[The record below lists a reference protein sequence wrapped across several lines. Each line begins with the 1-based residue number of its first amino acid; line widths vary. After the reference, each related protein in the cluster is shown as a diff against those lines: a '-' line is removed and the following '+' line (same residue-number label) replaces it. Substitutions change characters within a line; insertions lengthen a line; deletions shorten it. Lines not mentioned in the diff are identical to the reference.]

1 MRAFPVGESEGPGT
15 TAMLLDSLLNSG
27 ERVTAAI
34 RAASQ
39 QTGISFDYL
48 LKTAQ
53 RESALNPTA
62 QAATSS
68 ARGLFQFIDTTWL
81 QTVKDDGP
89 AFGLSQYANQIE
101 KTGDGQYFVRD
112 PRVRAQILKLRDNP
126 EIASN
131 MAAAFSKRNAAEV
144 QSVLGR
150 QPTEGEL
157 YIAHFLGANGAK
169 RLLSLRA
176 ANPNVSAAAAFPE
189 AARANRSIFYGANGP
204 RSVEETYRV
213 LVSKHDNNRKSAP
226 ATAVANLQIANPP
239 AATEDSSPIPY
250 LLARIASLFMPRA
263 AAPAVPVSPAGN
275 VATAT
280 AFSPMVAPNTRMV
293 TMQAAGPAVQPQTV
307 AMADNPPPVLN
318 DGPIFRGLF
327 QNHSSDP
334 ISQDVRSLWGG
345 VNPFLRRT
353 T

>member
-1 MRAFPVGESEGPGT
+1 
-15 TAMLLDSLLNSG
+15 MLLDSLLNSG

-62 QAATSS
+62 QATTSS

-112 PRVRAQILKLRDNP
+112 PMARAQILKLRDDP
-126 EIASN
+126 QIASN

-176 ANPNVSAAAAFPE
+176 ANPNATAASAFPE

-213 LVSKHDNNRKSAP
+213 LVSKHDNIRKTAP
-226 ATAVANLQIANPP
+226 ATAVANLQITNPP
-239 AATEDSSPIPY
+239 AATADSSPIPN
-250 LLARIASLFMPRA
+250 LLARIAALFLPRASAPPSAITPPPNAATATAFAPKVAPNTRIVSMQA
-263 AAPAVPVSPAGN
+263 AAPAVP
-275 VATAT
+275 
-280 AFSPMVAPNTRMV
+280 
-293 TMQAAGPAVQPQTV
+293 PQTV
-307 AMADNPPPVLN
+307 AMAENPPPILN

-327 QNHSSDP
+327 QNHSEP

>member
-1 MRAFPVGESEGPGT
+1 
-15 TAMLLDSLLNSG
+15 MLLDSLLNSG
-27 ERVTAAI
+27 ARVTDAI
-34 RAASQ
+34 RSASQ

-48 LKTAQ
+48 MKTAQ

-62 QAATSS
+62 QASTSS

-112 PRVRAQILKLRDNP
+112 PVVRAQILKLRDNP

-131 MAAAFSKRNAAEV
+131 MAAAFSKRNADEIR
-144 QSVLGR
+144 SVLGR

-169 RLLSLRA
+169 RFLSLRA
-176 ANPNVSAAAAFPE
+176 ANPNAPAAAAFPE
-189 AARANRSIFYGANGP
+189 AARANKSIFYNANGA
-204 RSVEETYRV
+204 RSVDETYRV
-213 LVSKHDNNRKSAP
+213 LVSKHDNIRKAAP
-226 ATAVANLQIANPP
+226 AAAVANLQITNPP
-239 AATEDSSPIPY
+239 AAPEDSSPLPN
-250 LLARIASLFMPRA
+250 LLARIASIFMPRR
-263 AAPAVPVSPAGN
+263 AAPADTIAPPAN
-275 VATAT
+275 ATTAT
-280 AFSPMVAPNTRMV
+280 AFAQTVTSNTRVIAMRETAPVAP
-293 TMQAAGPAVQPQTV
+293 PQQV
-307 AMADNPPPVLN
+307 VSVENPPPVPN
-318 DGPIFRGLF
+318 DAPIFRGLF
-327 QNHSSDP
+327 QNQSAGP

-345 VNPFLRRT
+345 VNPFLRHT

>member
-1 MRAFPVGESEGPGT
+1 
-15 TAMLLDSLLNSG
+15 MLLDSLFNSG

-34 RAASQ
+34 RSASQ

-68 ARGLFQFIDTTWL
+68 ARGLFQFIDPTWL
-81 QTVKDDGP
+81 QTVKEDGP

-112 PRVRAQILKLRDNP
+112 PMVRAQILKLRDNP
-126 EIASN
+126 EIAST
-131 MAAAFSKRNAAEV
+131 MAAAFSKRNANEIT
-144 QSVLGR
+144 SVLGR
-150 QPTEGEL
+150 QPTEGEM

-176 ANPNVSAAAAFPE
+176 TNPSASAATAFPE
-189 AARANRSIFYGANGP
+189 AARANKSIFYGPNGAKTI
-204 RSVEETYRV
+204 EETYRG
-213 LVSKHDNNRKSAP
+213 LVAKHDNRNVAP
-226 ATAVANLQIANPP
+226 AAAVANLQIANPP
-239 AATEDSSPIPY
+239 AAAGENSPIPN
-250 LLARIASLFMPRA
+250 LLNRIASI
-263 AAPAVPVSPAGN
+263 
-275 VATAT
+275 
-280 AFSPMVAPNTRMV
+280 FSPRKTPSANAITPAPAPNTITTAFAPMV
-293 TMQAAGPAVQPQTV
+293 RTNTRVMPLQAAQPVSQPQPVTV
-307 AMADNPPPVLN
+307 ADNTPLPN
-318 DGPIFRGLF
+318 DAPIFRGLF
-327 QNHSSDP
+327 QNHKAEP

>member
-1 MRAFPVGESEGPGT
+1 
-15 TAMLLDSLLNSG
+15 MLLDSLLNSG
-27 ERVTAAI
+27 GRVTAAI
-34 RAASQ
+34 RSASQ

-53 RESALNPTA
+53 RESALNPSA
-62 QAATSS
+62 QASTSS

-81 QTVKDDGP
+81 ATVKEDGP

-101 KTGDGQYFVRD
+101 KTGDGQYVVRD
-112 PRVRAQILKLRDNP
+112 PMARAQILKLRDNP

-131 MAAAFSKRNAAEV
+131 MAAAFSKRNANEI

-169 RLLSLRA
+169 RFLSLRA
-176 ANPNVSAAAAFPE
+176 SNPNASAVSAFPE
-189 AARANRSIFYGANGP
+189 AARANKSIFYNSSGP
-204 RSVEETYRV
+204 RSVEDTYRV
-213 LVSKHDNNRKSAP
+213 LVSKHDNIRNVAP
-226 ATAVANLQIANPP
+226 ATAVANLQITNPL
-239 AATEDSSPIPY
+239 AASADNSPIPN
-250 LLARIASLFMPRA
+250 LFARIASIFSPRRTEPVQPATPRA
-263 AAPAVPVSPAGN
+263 APTAV
-275 VATAT
+275 TAT
-280 AFSPMVAPNTRMV
+280 AFAPRIPSNVRVV
-293 TMQAAGPAVQPQTV
+293 TMQASAPVAAPQTV
-307 AMADNPPPVLN
+307 TETAPVIVAQN

-327 QNHSSDP
+327 QNQSADP

>member
-1 MRAFPVGESEGPGT
+1 
-15 TAMLLDSLLNSG
+15 MLLDSLLNSG

-34 RAASQ
+34 RAASL

-101 KTGDGQYFVRD
+101 KTGDGHYFVRD
-112 PRVRAQILKLRDNP
+112 PMVRAQILKLRDDP
-126 EIASN
+126 QIASN

-176 ANPNVSAAAAFPE
+176 TNPNASAVSAFPE
-189 AARANRSIFYGANGP
+189 AARANRSIFYNANGP
-204 RSVEETYRV
+204 RSVEETYRA
-213 LVSKHDNNRKSAP
+213 LVSKHDNTRNIPA
-226 ATAVANLQIANPP
+226 ATAVANLQITNPP
-239 AATEDSSPIPY
+239 AATEESSPIPN
-250 LLARIASLFMPRA
+250 LLARIAALFLPRA
-263 AAPAVPVSPAGN
+263 SAPPSAITPPAN
-275 VATAT
+275 ATTAT
-280 AFSPMVAPNTRMV
+280 AFAPMVAPNTRMV
-293 TMQAAGPAVQPQTV
+293 TMQTAAPVTRPQTV
-307 AMADNPPPVLN
+307 AVADNPPPVVN
-318 DGPIFRGLF
+318 DAPIFRGLF
-327 QNHSSDP
+327 QNQSSDP

-353 T
+353 

>member
-1 MRAFPVGESEGPGT
+1 
-15 TAMLLDSLLNSG
+15 MLLDSLFNSG

-34 RAASQ
+34 RSASQ

-48 LKTAQ
+48 LRTAQ

-62 QAATSS
+62 QASTSS

-81 QTVKDDGP
+81 ATVKEDGP

-101 KTGDGQYFVRD
+101 KTGEGQYFVRD
-112 PRVRAQILKLRDNP
+112 PMVRAQILKLRDNP

-131 MAAAFSKRNAAEV
+131 MAAAFSKRNANEI
-144 QSVLGR
+144 QSVIGR

-169 RLLSLRA
+169 RFLSLRA
-176 ANPNVSAAAAFPE
+176 TNPNASAASAFPE
-189 AARANRSIFYGANGP
+189 AARANKSIFYGPNGAK
-204 RSVEETYRV
+204 SVEETYRG
-213 LVSKHDNNRKSAP
+213 LVAKHDGIRNAAP
-226 ATAVANLQIANPP
+226 ATAVANLQITNP
-239 AATEDSSPIPY
+239 AAAPEDSSPIPN
-250 LLARIASLFMPRA
+250 LLNRIAAIFSPRKTPPA
-263 AAPAVPVSPAGN
+263 NAITPPASNSAP
-275 VATAT
+275 TAT
-280 AFSPMVAPNTRMV
+280 AFAPNVTTR
-293 TMQAAGPAVQPQTV
+293 TRTV
-307 AMADNPPPVLN
+307 ALQATAPVSAPQQMAAVENPPQVMN
-318 DGPIFRGLF
+318 DAPIFRGLF
-327 QNHSSDP
+327 QNQSAAP

>member
-1 MRAFPVGESEGPGT
+1 
-15 TAMLLDSLLNSG
+15 MLLDSLLNSG

-34 RAASQ
+34 RSASQ

-62 QAATSS
+62 QASSSS

-81 QTVKDDGP
+81 ATVKEDGA
-89 AFGLSQYANQIE
+89 AFGLQQYAGQIE
-101 KTGDGQYFVRD
+101 KTADGQYFVRD
-112 PRVRAQILKLRDNP
+112 PQARAEILKLRDNP
-126 EIASN
+126 VIASN
-131 MAAAFSKRNAAEV
+131 MAAAFSKRNANEI

-176 ANPNVSAAAAFPE
+176 SNPNASAASAFPE
-189 AARANRSIFYGANGP
+189 AARANKSIFYNSSGA
-204 RSVEETYRV
+204 RSIEETYRV
-213 LVSKHDNNRKSAP
+213 LVSKHDNMQRLAP
-226 ATAVANLQIANPP
+226 ASAVANLQITNPP
-239 AATEDSSPIPY
+239 ARSEENSPVPN
-250 LLARIASLFMPRA
+250 LLNRIAAIFSPRK
-263 AAPAVPVSPAGN
+263 AAPATNPVVPIRQLP
-275 VATAT
+275 VAQIITAQ
-280 AFSPMVAPNTRMV
+280 APKPLQET
-293 TMQAAGPAVQPQTV
+293 QTLALV
-307 AMADNPPPVLN
+307 NPPQN
-318 DGPIFRGLF
+318 SGPIFQGLF
-327 QNHSSDP
+327 QNQQVTAQAP

>member
-1 MRAFPVGESEGPGT
+1 
-15 TAMLLDSLLNSG
+15 MLLDSLFNSG

-34 RAASQ
+34 RSASQ

-48 LKTAQ
+48 LKTAY

-62 QAATSS
+62 QASNSS

-81 QTVKDDGP
+81 ATVKEDGP

-101 KTGDGQYFVRD
+101 RTGDGQYVVRD
-112 PRVRAQILKLRDNP
+112 PTARAQILKLRDNP
-126 EIASN
+126 LIASN
-131 MAAAFSKRNAAEV
+131 MAAAFSKRNANEI

-169 RLLSLRA
+169 RFLSLRA
-176 ANPNVSAAAAFPE
+176 ANPNASAVSAFPE
-189 AARANRSIFYGANGP
+189 AARANKSIFYNSSGP

-213 LVSKHDNNRKSAP
+213 LVAKHDNIRNIAP
-226 ATAVANLQIANPP
+226 ATAIANLQITNPR
-239 AATEDSSPIPY
+239 ATDEDNSPIPN
-250 LLARIASLFMPRA
+250 LLNRIAAIFLPRKT
-263 AAPAVPVSPAGN
+263 APASEIAPVRPLSAP
-275 VATAT
+275 TAT
-280 AFSPMVAPNTRMV
+280 AFTTTVTPATR
-293 TMQAAGPAVQPQTV
+293 TV
-307 AMADNPPPVLN
+307 ALQASTPAASPQAFAAVDNSPIAQN
-318 DGPIFRGLF
+318 SAPIFRGLF
-327 QNHSSDP
+327 QNQPDAP

-353 T
+353 S

>member
-1 MRAFPVGESEGPGT
+1 
-15 TAMLLDSLLNSG
+15 MLLDSLLNSG
-27 ERVTAAI
+27 ERVKAAI
-34 RAASQ
+34 QSASQ

-48 LKTAQ
+48 LKTAY
-53 RESALNPTA
+53 RESALNPSA

-81 QTVKDDGP
+81 ATVKEDGP

-101 KTGDGQYFVRD
+101 KTADGQYFVRD
-112 PRVRAQILKLRDNP
+112 ANARAQILKLRDNP

-131 MAAAFSKRNAAEV
+131 MAAAFSKRNAAEI

-150 QPTEGEL
+150 QPSEGEL

-169 RLLSLRA
+169 RFLSLRA
-176 ANPNVSAAAAFPE
+176 SNPNASAVSAFPD
-189 AARANRSIFYGANGP
+189 AARANKSIFYNSNGP
-204 RSVEETYRV
+204 RSIEETYRV
-213 LVSKHDNNRKSAP
+213 LVSKHDNVNSVAP
-226 ATAVANLQIANPP
+226 AVANLQITNPP
-239 AATEDSSPIPY
+239 AASEDSSPVPN
-250 LLARIASLFMPRA
+250 LLNRIAAIFSPRK
-263 AAPAVPVSPAGN
+263 APAANAITPVQS
-275 VATAT
+275 VT
-280 AFSPMVAPNTRMV
+280 APNTTAFV
-293 TMQAAGPAVQPQTV
+293 TPTTRTISAQAPIPVAQTQTV
-307 AMADNPPPVLN
+307 AAVPPPAIQN

-327 QNHSSDP
+327 QNQAADP

>member
-1 MRAFPVGESEGPGT
+1 
-15 TAMLLDSLLNSG
+15 MLLDSLLNSG

-34 RAASQ
+34 RSASQ

-53 RESALNPTA
+53 RESALNPSA
-62 QAATSS
+62 QASTSS

-81 QTVKDDGP
+81 ATVKEDGP

-101 KTGDGQYFVRD
+101 KTGDGQYVVRD
-112 PRVRAQILKLRDNP
+112 PMARAQILKLRDNP

-131 MAAAFSKRNAAEV
+131 MAAAFSKRNANEI

-169 RLLSLRA
+169 RFLSLRA
-176 ANPNVSAAAAFPE
+176 SNPNASAVSAFPE
-189 AARANRSIFYGANGP
+189 AARANKSIFYNSSGP
-204 RSVEETYRV
+204 RSVEDTYRV
-213 LVSKHDNNRKSAP
+213 LVSKHDNIRNVAP
-226 ATAVANLQIANPP
+226 TTAVANLQITNPL
-239 AATEDSSPIPY
+239 AASADNSPIPN
-250 LLARIASLFMPRA
+250 LFARIAAIFSPRT
-263 AAPAVPVSPAGN
+263 AAPANP
-275 VATAT
+275 
-280 AFSPMVAPNTRMV
+280 VAPLPQQTTPTAVALAPKVTPMTR
-293 TMQAAGPAVQPQTV
+293 TITAQTPTPIAAPQTV
-307 AMADNPPPVLN
+307 AYVNPPAVTQN

-327 QNHSSDP
+327 QNDTAP